1 MTAKY
6 RLIMEDEDDFQTSL
20 IFRSDD
26 LGNVIANMEIFLK
39 GCGFFFDGAL
49 DIHTG
54 KVEKNAM
61 HYVYRTKTDKEF
73 DDDIK
78 HSDELDWEFDND

>member
-6 RLIMEDEDDFQTSL
+6 RFIMEDEDDFQASL

-26 LGNVIANMEIFLK
+26 LGDVIANMEIFLK

-49 DIHTG
+49 DIHDG
-54 KVEKNAM
+54 EVQMNAM
-61 HYVYRTKTDKEF
+61 HHIVKHKPREF
-73 DDDIK
+73 DDVIK
-78 HSDELDWEFDND
+78 HSDELDMEFKND

>member
-26 LGNVIANMEIFLK
+26 LGDVIANMEIFLK
-39 GCGFFFDGAL
+39 GCGFIFDGAL

-54 KVEKNAM
+54 DVEKNAM
-61 HYVYRTKTDKEF
+61 HYVYRGTTDREF
-73 DDDIK
+73 DDVIK
-78 HSDELDWEFDND
+78 HSDELDMEFKDD